1 MKIRSKPSFSMPSS
15 SSSSSSSRPRSSS
28 APPKVDTSK
37 TQQADKPQ
45 KTETSAKP
53 NAPRPTP
60 SELQTGR
67 DNLRRTDYGVV
78 HPDLQGIRTRRDN
91 GQSGADFADFTL
103 DARNSTHQLMSQP
116 NGRRMMTELNGRTS
130 AVNPG
135 VAGTVR
141 NPATVADIY
150 SGRNAASTGGLP
162 NAHAPRNDGTFAST
176 RPAYRSDGQPG
187 AGRPSNITY
196 NEQGPGPRFNS
207 LGHESVHAWRASN
220 GLQVSPLAASRHA
233 DAPVFHQQPQFTGAM
248 KQTVDDRLRLTE
260 EFETVGLRPTP
271 HTRTGWAPNENLIRA
286 EHGLP
291 LRDNYSG
298 FRPGNNSNTQ
308 NLSMFDQ
315 GSDNRNFFQRMTNQP
330 TPVGT
335 ILNDLE
341 R

>member
-1 MKIRSKPSFSMPSS
+1 MKLRSRPSFSMPSS
-15 SSSSSSSRPRSSS
+15 SSSSSRPRSNS
-28 APPKVDTSK
+28 APPKVDTRK
-37 TQQADKPQ
+37 TQQADKTP
-45 KTETSAKP
+45 KTEASAKP
-53 NAPRPTP
+53 SAPRPTP

-103 DARNSTHQLMSQP
+103 DARNSTHQLTSQP
-116 NGRRMMTELNGRTS
+116 NGRRMMTELDGRTQ

-135 VAGTVR
+135 AAGSLR
-141 NPATVADIY
+141 NPVTVADIY
-150 SGRNAASTGGLP
+150 SGRNAELNGGLP

-176 RPAYRSDGQPG
+176 RPAYRFDGQPS

-196 NEQGPGPRFNS
+196 NEQGAGPRFNS

-233 DAPVFHQQPQFTGAM
+233 DAPVFHQQPQFTGDM

-298 FRPGNNSNTQ
+298 MRPGNNSNTQ
-308 NLSMFDQ
+308 NLSMFDA
-315 GSDNRNFFQRMTNQP
+315 GSDNRTFFQRMTGQP